1 MPNTPSTANA
11 KTIAAT
17 QKHSHRMPT
26 PPRNNV
32 HRCNAS
38 TTQKD
43 ACFPAKKLYRRGE
56 RKHYL
61 FLGKLEKSGET
72 KKGWHCSNA
81 TPFPQVDAG

>member
-1 MPNTPSTANA
+1 MPKPSPQPKSIRTACQHPQETTFTA
-11 KTIAAT
+11 
-17 QKHSHRMPT
+17 
-26 PPRNNV
+26 
-32 HRCNAS
+32 CNAS

-81 TPFPQVDAG
+81 TPFPQADAG